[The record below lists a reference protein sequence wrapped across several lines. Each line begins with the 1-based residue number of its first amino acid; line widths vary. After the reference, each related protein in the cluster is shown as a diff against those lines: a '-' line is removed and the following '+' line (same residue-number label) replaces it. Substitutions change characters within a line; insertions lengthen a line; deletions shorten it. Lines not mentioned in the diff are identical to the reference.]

1 MLGFYTEADYE
12 NSIIELLQNMGYRYI
27 YGPDVER
34 DYHSPLYEDILL
46 PCLRRVNPT
55 LPMDALNEAVYQLK
69 NFENGTL
76 LQKNMTFMDYLQNGV
91 PVKYFVSGE
100 ERSTQIPVQ
109 RRDRRIR
116 GIRTDQ
122 KLYARN
128 PHSVHL

>member
-76 LQKNMTFMDYLQNGV
+76 
-91 PVKYFVSGE
+91 
-100 ERSTQIPVQ
+100 
-109 RRDRRIR
+109 
-116 GIRTDQ
+116 
-122 KLYARN
+122 
-128 PHSVHL
+128 